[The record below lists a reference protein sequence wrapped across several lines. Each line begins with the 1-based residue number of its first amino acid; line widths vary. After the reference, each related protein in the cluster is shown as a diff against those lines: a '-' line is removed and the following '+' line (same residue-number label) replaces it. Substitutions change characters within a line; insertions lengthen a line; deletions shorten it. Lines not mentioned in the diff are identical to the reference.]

1 VNFGANLKPDVMI
14 ELPSMVIDC
23 QKWVFY
29 YYYYFILFFW
39 GGGGTSF
46 VIFLKAKKL
55 KVGEILEKCIFNE
68 CGLIWL
74 NFWGKKLPQQ
84 NFRTKMER
92 NSHPKFI

>member
-1 VNFGANLKPDVMI
+1 L
-14 ELPSMVIDC
+14 
-23 QKWVFY
+23 
-29 YYYYFILFFW
+29 

-68 CGLIWL
+68 CGLNL
-74 NFWGKKLPQQ
+74 AKLLGKKLPQQ

-92 NSHPKFI
+92 NSHPKNLIN